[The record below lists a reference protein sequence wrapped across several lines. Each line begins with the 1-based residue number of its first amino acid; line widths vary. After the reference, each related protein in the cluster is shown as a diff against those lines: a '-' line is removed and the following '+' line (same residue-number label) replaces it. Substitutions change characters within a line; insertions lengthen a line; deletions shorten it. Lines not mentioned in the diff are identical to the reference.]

1 MPARRLSAAW
11 VVPVEGEPIPQAA
24 VLVDP
29 DGRIARVGPDAE
41 VPRPPD
47 VPEARFPGA
56 ALLPGLVN
64 LHTHLELTGLESE
77 VQDADFAAWIV
88 RLRERKARRPMG
100 EWADAARRGLLDCWA
115 AGVTTVAD
123 TGDSGAVVRALAEA
137 DGSGVAYQEVFGPHP
152 DRCAESFAGLKE
164 RVLELGRFASG
175 RVRLGVSPHAP
186 YTVSGPLY
194 RAVASWARGEGLPVA
209 VHLAESPAETQLLR
223 GATGPF
229 ADAWRG
235 RGIPLPDVPGRSP
248 VTWLDEHGVLGPDT
262 LCIHV
267 VQVDAEDVACL
278 ARSGASVA
286 HCPLSNRRHGHGNA
300 PLRALLDAGL
310 RVGLGTD
317 SVVSVGRLELLAEAR
332 AARELAGLTGAEALE
347 LCTLAGARALG
358 LESEVGSLAPGKWG
372 DVAVVRVNGAGGGG
386 EPTSPGAV
394 YERIL
399 AGDRGD
405 VMATYIGGREA
416 YRSPAA

>member
-1 MPARRLSAAW
+1 
-11 VVPVEGEPIPQAA
+11 
-24 VLVDP
+24 
-29 DGRIARVGPDAE
+29 
-41 VPRPPD
+41 
-47 VPEARFPGA
+47 
-56 ALLPGLVN
+56 
-64 LHTHLELTGLESE
+64 
-77 VQDADFAAWIV
+77 
-88 RLRERKARRPMG
+88 
-100 EWADAARRGLLDCWA
+100 
-115 AGVTTVAD
+115 
-123 TGDSGAVVRALAEA
+123 
-137 DGSGVAYQEVFGPHP
+137 
-152 DRCAESFAGLKE
+152 
-164 RVLELGRFASG
+164 
-175 RVRLGVSPHAP
+175 
-186 YTVSGPLY
+186 
-194 RAVASWARGEGLPVA
+194 
-209 VHLAESPAETQLLR
+209 
-223 GATGPF
+223 
-229 ADAWRG
+229 
-235 RGIPLPDVPGRSP
+235 
-248 VTWLDEHGVLGPDT
+248 
-262 LCIHV
+262 V

-358 LESEVGSLAPGKWG
+358 LESEIGSLAPGKWG